1 LIVDDNETNR
11 QILKLHFESWGMKVL
26 LSASGAETLAL
37 MKGVVEQPVIAVF
50 DMQMPGMDGIELA
63 DIFKSDELLSK
74 IPLLLLSST
83 GDMEHIPKNLFVSR
97 LSKPV
102 KLKLLFDEVLNII
115 SELTRKSRMNEAA
128 FTLDQGLGQR
138 LPLKILIA
146 EDNIVNQKLAISLL
160 NMMGYRVDSVM
171 NGKEVLDIL
180 GEKDFDIIFMDI
192 QMPEMNGIEA
202 TIRIFETI
210 PVEKQPLVIA
220 ITANAMVGDREK
232 CLEVGMVDYM
242 AKPIKIAELQ
252 KMIEKWGAERL
263 AQRL

>member
-1 LIVDDNETNR
+1 
-11 QILKLHFESWGMKVL
+11 
-26 LSASGAETLAL
+26 
-37 MKGVVEQPVIAVF
+37 
-50 DMQMPGMDGIELA
+50 
-63 DIFKSDELLSK
+63 
-74 IPLLLLSST
+74 
-83 GDMEHIPKNLFVSR
+83 
-97 LSKPV
+97 
-102 KLKLLFDEVLNII
+102 
-115 SELTRKSRMNEAA
+115 MNEAA

-146 EDNIVNQKLAISLL
+146 EDNLVNQKLAISLL

-180 GEKDFDIIFMDI
+180 SQKDFDIIFMDI

-202 TIRIFETI
+202 TIKIFETI

-252 KMIEKWGAERL
+252 RMIEKWGAERL
-263 AQRL
+263 RQRNGTVL

>member
-1 LIVDDNETNR
+1 
-11 QILKLHFESWGMKVL
+11 MKVV
-26 LSASGAETLAL
+26 LSASGPEAL
-37 MKGVVEQPVIAVF
+37 TIMQNVDNFPVIAVF

-63 DIFKSDELLSK
+63 GKFKSDELLSN
-74 IPLLLLSST
+74 IPLVLLSST
-83 GDMEHIPKNLFVSR
+83 GDMERIPQNLFVSR

-102 KLKLLFDEVLNII
+102 KLKLLFDEVLIII

-128 FTLDQGLGQR
+128 FTLDQTLGQR

-180 GEKDFDIIFMDI
+180 SQKDFDIIFMDI

-202 TIRIFETI
+202 TEMIIKTI

-252 KMIEKWGAERL
+252 KMIEKWGAEKL
-263 AQRL
+263 AQRIDEE